1 MDRLG
6 YIAMTGATQTMVAQA
21 VVSNNLANASTTGF
35 RAELVGATSAPIY
48 GDTHASR
55 VNVVN
60 SGYGADFSAGAMVTT
75 GRDLDVAVNGEGF
88 IAVQTEEGG
97 EAYTRA
103 GDLYVDTFGILRNSG
118 GHAIMGDGGP
128 VAIPPSSSMTI
139 GGDGTVS
146 VVPLGQ
152 PANALAVV
160 DRIRLVNPD
169 TAELERGRDGL
180 FRLKGGANAEVDA
193 AVSIVTGALES
204 SNVNASSALVS
215 MIELSRLYE
224 MQVKMIE
231 TARDDADQ
239 AAALMRM
246 R

>member
-55 VNVVN
+55 VNVVA
-60 SGYGADFSAGAMVTT
+60 SGYGADFAPGALVST
-75 GRDLDVAVNGEGF
+75 GRDLDVAVNGKGF
-88 IAVQTEEGG
+88 IAVQADDGS

-103 GDLYVDTFGILRNSG
+103 GDLFVDTFGILRNAD

-128 VAIPPSSSMTI
+128 VAIPPNNSLSI

-146 VVPLGQ
+146 VIPLGQ

-169 TAELERGRDGL
+169 TGEMERGQDGL
-180 FRLKGGANAEVDA
+180 FRLKDGQLAEADA
-193 AVSIVTGALES
+193 AVTLVTGALES
-204 SNVNASSALVS
+204 SNVNAASSLVT

-231 TARDDADQ
+231 TARDDADR

>member
-6 YIAMTGATQTMVAQA
+6 YIAMTGAHQTMQAQA
-21 VVSNNLANASTTGF
+21 VVSNNLANVSTTGF
-35 RAELVGATSAPIY
+35 RAELIGAKAAPIY
-48 GDTHASR
+48 GDYYASR
-55 VNVVN
+55 VNVVS
-60 SGYGADFSAGAMVTT
+60 SGYGADFAHGALIPTE
-75 GRDLDVAVNGEGF
+75 RELDVAVNGDGF
-88 IAVQTEEGG
+88 IAIQSPDGS

-103 GDLYVDTFGILRNSG
+103 GNFYVDPFGLLKTAQ
-118 GHAIMGDGGP
+118 GHPVMGDGGP
-128 VAIPPSSSMTI
+128 VAIPPNTSLTL

-152 PANALAVV
+152 GPNTLSIV

-169 TAELERGRDGL
+169 VKDLERGRDGL
-180 FRLKGGANAEVDA
+180 FRLKDGVEATADA
-193 AVSIVTGALES
+193 SVSLITGVLES
-204 SNVNASSALVS
+204 SNVNPAAALVD

-239 AAALMRM
+239 SAQLMRM

>member
-6 YIAMTGATQTMVAQA
+6 YIAMTGARQTMQAQA

-35 RAELVGATSAPIY
+35 RAEMIGAASAPIY
-48 GDTHASR
+48 GDSHASR
-55 VNVVN
+55 VNVV
-60 SGYGADFSAGAMVTT
+60 SAGYGADFGPGAIITT
-75 GRDLDVAVNGEGF
+75 SRDLDVAINGDGF
-88 IAVQTEEGG
+88 IAVQADDGS
-97 EAYTRA
+97 EAFTRA
-103 GDLYVDTFGILRNSG
+103 GDFYVDSFGLLKTSSG
-118 GHAIMGDGGP
+118 FAVMGDGGP
-128 VAIPPSSSMTI
+128 VAIPPSQSLTI

-152 PANALAVV
+152 GSNTLSTV

-169 TAELERGRDGL
+169 TQDLERGRDGL
-180 FRLKGGANAEVDA
+180 FRLKDGAVAQADA
-193 AVSIVTGALES
+193 AVTLITGALES
-204 SNVNASSALVS
+204 SNVNPASSLVD

-239 AAALMRM
+239 AAQLMRM

>member
-6 YIAMTGATQTMVAQA
+6 YIAMTGARQTMQAQA

-35 RAELVGATSAPIY
+35 RAELVGAAAAPIY
-48 GDTHASR
+48 GDSHASR
-55 VNVVN
+55 VNVV
-60 SGYGADFSAGAMVTT
+60 SAGYGADFAQGALVTT
-75 GRDLDVAVNGEGF
+75 DRDLDVAINGEGF
-88 IAVQTEEGG
+88 LAVQAPDGS

-103 GDLYVDTFGILRNSG
+103 GDLFIDTFGLLKTSA
-118 GHAIMGDGGP
+118 GHAVMGDGGP
-128 VAIPPSSSMTI
+128 VAIPPNASLTI
-139 GGDGTVS
+139 GADGTVS

-152 PANALAVV
+152 PSNSLAVV
-160 DRIRLVNPD
+160 DRLKLVNP
-169 TAELERGRDGL
+169 AGGELERGRDGL
-180 FRLKGGANAEVDA
+180 FRLADGTTAPADA
-193 AVSIVTGALES
+193 SVTLVTGALES
-204 SNVNASSALVS
+204 SNVNAASALVD

-231 TARDDADQ
+231 TARDDADR